1 MQSLKER
8 LLTTDRSIV
17 DIGPQFKVTSQMNAN
32 FGIKNL
38 NAAVGLNYNLSGVN
52 FIFPPQGGSDGTGI
66 APSTKRESCLYL
78 LLLIAAAL
86 RPTHINAT

>member
-17 DIGPQFKVTSQMNAN
+17 DIGPQFKVTSQMDAN

-66 APSTKRESCLYL
+66 APSTKREFCLYL

-86 RPTHINAT
+86 RPAHINAT